1 MLNKKNYIIPQ
12 NIAIKYY
19 FLSENCHNYL
29 YRFFI
34 REQFCKIMALRFLSF
49 MGKLFAGCCPD
60 NDIPTRRDKS
70 GSFLPGIEIPGC
82 RIRSANFSLLT
93 RILVKFLSND
103 VRSTN

>member
-60 NDIPTRRDKS
+60 NDIPTRRIGVNLTDF
-70 GSFLPGIEIPGC
+70 GRPAGTFGGILDVV
-82 RIRSANFSLLT
+82 FSH
-93 RILVKFLSND
+93 R
-103 VRSTN
+103 